1 MNKEE
6 MQEKVDAVDKLSRC
20 LLVSLKEQDLNVGV
34 SACLSIAVAAMAS
47 AGVTRD
53 DAVKHI
59 TVAVDLL
66 YKDRED
72 EAANS
77 TKH

>member
-1 MNKEE
+1 MNAEE
-6 MQEKVDAVDKLSRC
+6 LQKKVDAVDKLSRC

>member
-6 MQEKVDAVDKLSRC
+6 MQKKVDAVDKLSRC

-34 SACLSIAVAAMAS
+34 SACLSIAVAAMAG
-47 AGVTRD
+47 AGISRD
-53 DAVKHI
+53 EAVEHI
-59 TVAVDLL
+59 TTAVDLL
-66 YKDRED
+66 YKGRED

>member
-1 MNKEE
+1 MNAEE
-6 MQEKVDAVDKLSRC
+6 LQKKVDAVDKLSRC

-34 SACLSIAVAAMAS
+34 SACLSIAVAAMAG